1 MNKKCIKAHIRNQL
15 KQEYPGW
22 DKLNKKKRKAIAREI
37 LMEVKGRYE
46 SGELVP
52 VSIEDQLNIQPI
64 PENMMTIDQM
74 EAFIEMKQ
82 KSYFKVIGR
91 NRKSYLDP
99 EKRVIDELLHDEV
112 LNGLLSGPGYTPSKR
127 IKTTAMLFRAELLKS
142 LDYAEM
148 SYRKFCR
155 LEINDMER
163 KKNRRFIG
171 LSLRQKQIIS
181 HSELSM
187 FRSSLT
193 YGQQLNLM
201 VYILTLFK
209 QAGFF
214 NGKVF
219 HGVDGTDLAAKLN
232 SHPIDSIEVSI
243 AGKKEKLSI
252 YNHLDV
258 DCGERRTKSDKSKFF
273 VGYKI
278 HTLSVID
285 AESVKAYPLISLLA
299 PANHHDSNFLSP
311 LLVLG
316 KSLGLDIRLVIT
328 DQGYDGTDVDFMDKH
343 DITVISQSQ
352 TKMSPLDH
360 VETSDEA
367 LRVYMSGDCETPME
381 YIGREGSN
389 HEFRCNASIYSCP
402 FSTSCPRSRIIPVDN
417 GLFGVIP
424 KVIGEVSK
432 LENMRKVIERPFNL
446 LKHRNGVDR
455 ITVKSR
461 QSAQT
466 VLTISTIA
474 VLLIEI
480 AGYRKEK
487 KTESNQVELPL
498 AAA

>member
-1 MNKKCIKAHIRNQL
+1 MNKKDIKAHIRNQL

-22 DKLNKKKRKAIAREI
+22 DKLNKKKRKEIAREVLI
-37 LMEVKGRYE
+37 EVKRQYE
-46 SGELVP
+46 SGELAP
-52 VSIEDQLNIQPI
+52 VSIEEQLNIKPL
-64 PENMMTIDQM
+64 PANVMTIEQM

-82 KSYFKVIGR
+82 KSHFKVMGKCR
-91 NRKSYLDP
+91 RSCLDP
-99 EKRVIDELLHDEV
+99 EKRVIDELLHDDV
-112 LNGLLSGPGYTPSKR
+112 LNGLLAGPGYTPSKR
-127 IKTTAMLFRAELLKS
+127 IKTPAMFFRAELLKS

-163 KKNRRFIG
+163 KKNRSFIG

-187 FRSSLT
+187 FRSTLT
-193 YGQQLNLM
+193 YEQQLNLM
-201 VYILTLFK
+201 VYNLTLFK

-232 SHPIDSIEVSI
+232 SYPIDSIEVRI

-252 YNHLDV
+252 YNQLDV

-285 AESVKAYPLISLLA
+285 AESEQAYPLISLLA

-311 LLVLG
+311 LLILG

-328 DQGYDGTDVDFMDKH
+328 DQGYDGTDVEFMDKH
-343 DITVISQSQ
+343 DVTIVSQSQ

-360 VETSDEA
+360 VDMSDKVP
-367 LRVYMSGDCETPME
+367 RVYMSDECETPME

-389 HEFRCNASIYSCP
+389 HEFRCNATNNSCP
-402 FSTSCPRSRIIPVDN
+402 FCAICPRSRIIPVDN
-417 GLFGVIP
+417 GVFGAIP
-424 KVIGEVSK
+424 KVIGDVST
-432 LENMRKVIERPFNL
+432 LENTRKVIERPFNL
-446 LKHRNGVDR
+446 LKNRNGVDR
-455 ITVKSR
+455 ITVKSQ
-461 QSAQT
+461 QSVQT
-466 VLTISTIA
+466 VITISTIA
-474 VLLIEI
+474 ILLIEI
-480 AGYRKEK
+480 AGYRKEEK
-487 KTESNQVELPL
+487 SDSHQADLPL